1 MCTVLALLVCV
12 QARAV
17 AAAMVDADRD
27 TKTTALC
34 NTLAQHDLR
43 LAMSTTSRIK
53 IEAKAQLT
61 GGLPEGFQTLKAYL
75 DKVKQANPGT
85 LTAFEQRVNGR
96 FHRAFI
102 SLGQCQVRCT
112 DLCLAVCSHYLDLF
126 CLPAHA

>member
-1 MCTVLALLVCV
+1 MCALVALLICV
-12 QARAV
+12 QARGV
-17 AAAMVDADRD
+17 AAAMLDADGN

-43 LAMSTTSRIK
+43 LAMSATSRLK
-53 IEAKAQLT
+53 TQTKAQRT

-96 FHRAFI
+96 FNRAFI
-102 SLGQCQVRCT
+102 SLGQCQVRGT
-112 DLCLAVCSHYLDLF
+112 DLCR
-126 CLPAHA
+126 